1 MRLDAKVALITG
13 GSRGIG
19 RAIAET
25 FVAAGARV
33 MITGRDPQSLEETRA
48 ALGSDNAAWAG
59 DASDEAQARECVAET
74 MRRFGRID
82 ILVNNAGGSFQRHH
96 IMDMPLAEFDA
107 TWALNVRTP
116 LMWTQ
121 LVWRSWMAQAGG
133 VVINM
138 SSLGGISLQPGM
150 GAYCASKA
158 ALNHLTR
165 MLAADLGPT
174 VRVNAIAPGL
184 IKTEQSAPAWT
195 NNEAAIASRM
205 PLGRLGESVDIAQA
219 ALFLASDASSWIT
232 GEVLIVD
239 GGANVQLGRSRR
251 K

>member
-1 MRLDAKVALITG
+1 
-13 GSRGIG
+13 
-19 RAIAET
+19 
-25 FVAAGARV
+25 
-33 MITGRDPQSLEETRA
+33 
-48 ALGSDNAAWAG
+48 LGSDNAAWAG